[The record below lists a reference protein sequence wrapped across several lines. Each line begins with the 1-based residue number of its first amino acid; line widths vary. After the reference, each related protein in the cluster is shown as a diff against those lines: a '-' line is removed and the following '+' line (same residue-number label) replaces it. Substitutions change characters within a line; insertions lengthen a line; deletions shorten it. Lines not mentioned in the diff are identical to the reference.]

1 MLFDLVIRLAAIV
14 GLLLIV
20 SLVVVVGRNRIM
32 RPVSS
37 HRDRL
42 LDIAPYTG
50 LLAFVLV
57 GNKIAR
63 DIGPQISWL
72 VGWNVTSYLHWFDGG
87 LLWPIFPNDTPQLVV
102 FLQSMGNPALTAYF
116 SFIYI
121 YGYVLLLVFPL
132 VAYFLLDRP
141 HPLRRTIVAYAAN
154 YVIGVACYIVFIAYG
169 PRNYE
174 IGEGLLYT
182 TYAEYSFLTTTI
194 NANVNVFPSLHT
206 SLAVTVA
213 LLAWSTREEYPLWVP
228 VAALIAGSV
237 VVSTMYLGIHWAADV
252 VAGILLAYASVRI
265 GRRYEEHRPDV
276 NWVRR
281 RIDGV
286 TLVRGR

>member
-1 MLFDLVIRLAAIV
+1 MLFDLVVRLAAIV
-14 GLLLIV
+14 GLLLVV

-63 DIGPQISWL
+63 DIGPQVSWL
-72 VGWNVTSYLHWFDGG
+72 VGWNVTSYLHWFDGR
-87 LLWPIFPNDTPQLVV
+87 LLWPFFPNDTPQLVV
-102 FLQSMGNPALTAYF
+102 FLQSMGNPVLTAYF
-116 SFIYI
+116 SFIYV

-206 SLAVTVA
+206 SLAVTVV
-213 LLAWSTREEYPLWVP
+213 LLAWTTREEYPLWVP

-237 VVSTMYLGIHWAADV
+237 VFSTMYLGIHWATDV
-252 VAGILLAYASVRI
+252 IAGILLAYASVRI
-265 GRRYEEHRPDV
+265 GRRYEEHRPDID
-276 NWVRR
+276 WVRR

-286 TLVRGR
+286 NLVRGR